1 MSSVL
6 TNKFR
11 IHNAKSFVEGFS
23 EAEKTNIY
31 TAIGKVTPWSATDVY
46 SGADGSTI
54 ESNPP
59 TPKDHVQNEN
69 EVWRNMIAAKKIKG
83 SDVVHV
89 IPKVDWEPNKIYS
102 MYTDTDASLLV
113 DVINSS
119 TPKPFYVMTDE
130 FNVYKCLFNNNNQ
143 ESTVKP
149 TGNGISLITPTDGYI
164 WKYMYTVSPSDAFR
178 FMTENFIPIQTLETN
193 PGGGSSCSSPNLQW
207 LVQTDA
213 ANNGEG
219 KIDVI
224 ARRIGSSNVGAGS
237 GYVSAT
243 GTVNSVALQGSN
255 TIITVNGN
263 LPAPANSNG
272 YYNNLTLYYPTKGEA
287 YPITNYTQAGN
298 DQLQVT
304 GDATSGIANGT
315 AFQILPTVNVTGD
328 GTGVQAVAV
337 MGTANNLLTAS
348 QIDSVKVLNGGSG
361 YTKASV
367 TFTNATG
374 VTTTDAVFD
383 VIIPPQGGHGR
394 DATEE
399 LGGFFVMVNTKLEY
413 DEPSVSDKIL
423 TTQNDYRQISL
434 IRQPKVSATGN
445 AYADEELYLQTQV
458 ITVSNVTNT
467 FLPDEVVTQASTNA
481 TGIIVDVLTD
491 TNSNKLI
498 RLINVNGTF
507 NTTDTITSSGTAS
520 TSTISSITAPELLAN
535 SGDVMFVEQRSGI
548 LRDQSQIEDIKI
560 ILEF

>member
-31 TAIGKVTPWSATDVY
+31 TAIGKVTPWSATDTY
-46 SGADGSTI
+46 SGAGSSTS
-54 ESNPP
+54 ESSPP
-59 TPKDHVQNEN
+59 TPLDHVQNEN

-89 IPKVDWEPNKIYS
+89 IPKVTWEVNKIYS
-102 MYTDTDASLLV
+102 MYTDTDATLLV

-130 FNVYKCLFNNNNQ
+130 FNVYKCLFNNNNS

-149 TGNGISLITPTDGYI
+149 TGNGVSLIAPADGYI

-178 FMTENFIPIQTLETN
+178 FMTENFISIQTLESN
-193 PGGGSSCSSPNLQW
+193 PASGSSCASPNLQW
-207 LVQTDA
+207 AVQEDA
-213 ANNGEG
+213 RLNGEG

-224 ARRIGSSNVGAGS
+224 ARRIGSSNNGAGS
-237 GYVSAT
+237 GYVSKT
-243 GTVNSVALQGSN
+243 GTITSVALQGSN
-255 TIITVNGN
+255 TVVTINGS
-263 LPAPANSNG
+263 LGNSHYTNM
-272 YYNNLTLYYPTKGEA
+272 TLYYPTQGTA
-287 YPITNYTQAGN
+287 FPITSFTENTGGN
-298 DQLQVT
+298 DTMVVT

-315 AFQILPTVNVTGD
+315 AFQILPTVTVTGD

-337 MGTANNLLTAS
+337 MGSANNALSAD
-348 QIDSVKVLNGGSG
+348 QIDSIKVLNGGSG

-367 TFTNATG
+367 AFTNATG

-399 LGGFFVMVNTKLEY
+399 LGGFFVMINTKLEY
-413 DEPSVSDKIL
+413 DEPSVTEKIL
-423 TTQNDYRQISL
+423 TTDNDYRQISL
-434 IRQPKVSATGN
+434 IRQPKVSAAGN
-445 AYADEELYLQTQV
+445 ANADDELYIQTQV
-458 ITVSNVTNT
+458 LTIASSAITNT
-467 FLPDEVVTQASTNA
+467 FLQDETVTQSSTNA
-481 TGIIVDVLTD
+481 TGVIVDVLTD
-491 TNSNKLI
+491 GNNKLI
-498 RLINVNGTF
+498 RIINVNGTF
-507 NTTDTITSSGTAS
+507 NTTDSISSSGTAS
-520 TSTISSITAPELLAN
+520 ATSISSITAPELLVN

>member
-23 EAEKTNIY
+23 EAVPTNIY
-31 TAIGKVTPWSATDVY
+31 TAIGKVTPWSATDTY
-46 SGADGSTI
+46 SGAGSSTS

-59 TPKDHVQNEN
+59 TPLDHVQNEN
-69 EVWRNMIAAKKIKG
+69 EVWRNMIAAKKIKTN
-83 SDVVHV
+83 DVVHV
-89 IPKVDWEPNKIYS
+89 IPRVNWEANKIYT
-102 MYTDTDASLLV
+102 MYTDTDETLLV

-149 TGNGISLITPTDGYI
+149 TGNGTSLVKPSDGYI

-178 FMTENFIPIQTLETN
+178 FMTENFISVQTLESD
-193 PGGGSSCSSPNLQW
+193 PGSGSSCASPNLQFA
-207 LVQTDA
+207 VQDNA
-213 ANNGEG
+213 IAGA
-219 KIDVI
+219 IDVI
-224 ARRIGSSNVGAGS
+224 ARRIGSSNNGAGS
-237 GYVSAT
+237 GYASAA
-243 GTVNSVALQGSN
+243 GTVISAAHSSGST
-255 TIITVNGN
+255 TITLNGT
-263 LPAPANSNG
+263 LG
-272 YYNNLTLYYPTKGEA
+272 VGDDYYNNLTFYFSTLGTA
-287 YPITNYTQAGN
+287 FTITSFTQVSGGN
-298 DQLQVT
+298 DTLVVS
-304 GDATSGIANGT
+304 GDATSGVSSGA

-337 MGTANNLLTAS
+337 MGSANNSSNAD
-348 QIDSVKVLNGGSG
+348 QIDSIKVLSSGSG
-361 YTKASV
+361 YSKASV

-383 VIIPPQGGHGR
+383 VIIPPQGGHGK
-394 DATEE
+394 DAVEE

-413 DEPSVSDKIL
+413 DEPSITDKVL

-434 IRQPKVSATGN
+434 IRQPKLSASGN
-445 AYADEELYLQTQV
+445 ADATADLYLQTQV
-458 ITVSNVTNT
+458 LTVASSDITNT
-467 FLPDEVVTQASTNA
+467 FLPDEVVTQSATSA
-481 TGIIVDVLTD
+481 TGVIVDVLTD
-491 TNSNKLI
+491 GNNKLI
-498 RLINVNGTF
+498 RIINVSGTF
-507 NTTDTITSSGTAS
+507 NTSSISSSGTAS
-520 TSTISSITAPELLAN
+520 ATGIGSITAPELLSN

-548 LRDQSQIEDIKI
+548 VRNQSQIEDIKI